1 VRQDDPVSFTV
12 RRLTADDDAEAAWQL
27 AFEAFGVPSPRPGP
41 ATLDLPGRTWFG
53 AFADDVLVGQMID
66 RAYDSYFGGALVPT
80 CGIAA
85 VTVATE
91 YRGQGSLSPLFTET
105 LRFARERG
113 AVISTLF
120 PTAPGVYRR
129 FGYELIADF
138 VTVELRTAM
147 LAAVPRPTGVRT
159 RRATAA
165 DFDAIRAVYDAW
177 AIEQNGPLSRRGVSF
192 PATAEDFLGSF
203 TGVTVALDPAD
214 RVCGFASWNRG
225 EGYGEQAVMRVAD
238 LLASTADGYRALLAA
253 VGSFASVTGI
263 TKIDTSGD
271 DLSRLFLPSLPW
283 QVAGSSPYML
293 KILDLPGA
301 IGLRRY
307 APGLTAQL
315 PFRVEGD
322 FLEANDGGYVLTVSG
337 GRAECVRDVHV
348 DDRTLTTRGLALLY
362 AGVQSC
368 ANLRAAGLL
377 SGGDVQQDLDW
388 DAAFGGRRAHI
399 RDYF

>member
-1 VRQDDPVSFTV
+1 VGQDDPVSLTV
-12 RRLTADDDAEAAWQL
+12 RRLTAENAEAAWQL
-27 AFEAFGVPSPRPGP
+27 GYEAFGGPSQRPAET
-41 ATLDLPGRTWFG
+41 ATIDLPGRTWFG

-85 VTVATE
+85 VTVAAE
-91 YRGQGSLSPLFTET
+91 YRGQGSLAPLFTET
-105 LRFARERG
+105 LRFARGRG

-120 PTAPGVYRR
+120 PTAPRIYRR
-129 FGYELIADF
+129 FGYELIADY
-138 VTVELRTAM
+138 VTVELPTAM
-147 LAAVPRPTGVRT
+147 LAAVPRPAGVRA
-159 RRATAA
+159 RRATVA
-165 DFDAIRAVYDAW
+165 DFEAIRAVYDAW
-177 AIEQNGPLSRRGVSF
+177 AREQNGPLSRRGVSF
-192 PATAEDFLGSF
+192 PATAEDFLGAF

-225 EGYGEQAVMRVAD
+225 QGYGEQAVIAIAD
-238 LLASTADGYRALLAA
+238 LLATTADGYRALLAV
-253 VGSFASVTGI
+253 VGSFASVTGL

-271 DLSRLFLPSLPW
+271 DLVRLFLPDLGW
-283 QVAGSSPYML
+283 RVAGSSPYML

-307 APGLTAQL
+307 PSGLTADL
-315 PFRVEGD
+315 PFRLEGD
-322 FLEANDGGYVLTVSG
+322 FLAANNGGYVVAVAA
-337 GRAECVRDVHV
+337 GRASCVRDDHGN
-348 DDRTLTTRGLALLY
+348 DRILTPRGLALLY

-377 SGGDVQQDLDW
+377 SGGVVGQDLDW
-388 DAAFGGRRAHI
+388 DGLFGGRQAHI

>member
-1 VRQDDPVSFTV
+1 MRQ
-12 RRLTADDDAEAAWQL
+12 LTADDDAEAAWQL
-27 AFEAFGVPSPRPGP
+27 GFEAFGVPSPRPGP
-41 ATLDLPGRTWFG
+41 ATLELPGRTWFG
-53 AFADDVLVGQMID
+53 AFVDDLLVGRTID
-66 RAYDSYFGGALVPT
+66 RTYDSYFGGALVPT

-85 VTVATE
+85 VTVAAE
-91 YRGQGSLSPLFTET
+91 HRGQGGLTPLFAET

-120 PTAPGVYRR
+120 PTAPGIYRR

-147 LAAVPRPTGVRT
+147 LAAVPRPAGVRT
-159 RRATAA
+159 RRATVG

-192 PATAEDFLGSF
+192 PASAEDFLAAF
-203 TGVTVALDPAD
+203 TGVTVALDTD
-214 RVCGFASWNRG
+214 YRVCGFASWDRG
-225 EGYGEQAVMRVAD
+225 QGYGEQAVMSVAD
-238 LLASTADGYRALLAA
+238 LLATTPDGYRALLGA
-253 VGSFASVTGI
+253 VGSFASVTGL

-271 DLSRLFLPSLPW
+271 DLVRLFLPSLPW

-301 IGLRRY
+301 VGLRRY
-307 APGLTAQL
+307 PPGLTAEL
-315 PFRVEGD
+315 PFRLEGD
-322 FLEANDGGYVLTVSG
+322 FLAANNGGYLLTVAA
-337 GRAECVRDVHV
+337 GRASCARDDHAG
-348 DDRTLTTRGLALLY
+348 DRILAPRGLALLY

-377 SGGDVQQDLDW
+377 SGGDVEQDLDW
-388 DAAFGGRRAHI
+388 DALFGGRQAHI